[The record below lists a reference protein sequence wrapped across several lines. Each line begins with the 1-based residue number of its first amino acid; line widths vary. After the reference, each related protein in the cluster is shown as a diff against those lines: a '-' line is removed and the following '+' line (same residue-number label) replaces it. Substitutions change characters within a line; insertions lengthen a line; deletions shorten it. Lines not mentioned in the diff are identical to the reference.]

1 MDVDDSYFFRQSLL
15 SGLSSTTFSSSS
27 IVDLRITMTN
37 FDDCRYLLDGR
48 LSQLHTFIVSLD
60 YIYDP
65 ALMRVNP
72 SKMRKISSQIKIN
85 TVKNYIII
93 DLNFYGKTKNLKI
106 VYYLRIEK

>member
-48 LSQLHTFIVSLD
+48 LSQLHTFIVNLD
-60 YIYDP
+60 YIHE
-65 ALMRVNP
+65 P
-72 SKMRKISSQIKIN
+72 SKLRKRNSSILIRHTLKLIN
-85 TVKNYIII
+85 NAVKH
-93 DLNFYGKTKNLKI
+93 
-106 VYYLRIEK
+106 